1 MPMLLFVVYICQAN
15 PNYRRGTY
23 LPLFVS
29 TQKIWSLKIVDV
41 DFGNRLLADSAPL
54 IKCKHCRAKSSDQE
68 HTHIGTQ
75 GHMQVLCNK
84 GTHTPTFRRGG
95 RGDLCCLLG

>member
-1 MPMLLFVVYICQAN
+1 MPILHFVVYVCQAN
-15 PNYRRGTY
+15 PNDLRGTY
-23 LPLFVS
+23 LPLFVHW
-29 TQKIWSLKIVDV
+29 KIWSLKIVDV

-54 IKCKHCRAKSSDQE
+54 IKCKHCRAKTSDQE

-84 GTHTPTFRRGG
+84 GTIADHSTGTHAST
-95 RGDLCCLLG
+95 L